1 MGKPDIE
8 AYKLNKMFSAPV
20 GDLSAEKQ
28 ELLNEVKA
36 VRTTP
41 RDARFPTQNQA
52 NHCWNR
58 YNEWLVCLKSTKDEE
73 GCKNMR
79 YLALKICPAVWYEKW
94 DEERDGGIYPGIKVD
109 N

>member
-1 MGKPDIE
+1 
-8 AYKLNKMFSAPV
+8 MFSAPV
-20 GDLSAEKQ
+20 GELSAEKQ

-41 RDARFPTQNQA
+41 AMLASLPKNQA

-73 GCKNMR
+73 
-79 YLALKICPAVWYEKW
+79 V
-94 DEERDGGIYPGIKVD
+94 
-109 N
+109 